1 MADYRAIKSV
11 GESLMG
17 LLEASYDPGDFND
30 IVADF
35 RMFTSRDFTNNV
47 ITNGASLFM
56 YRLYCNGAHRIPHGR
71 VRDDGTRMDTQLPL
85 ELHFL
90 VTVWGG
96 EASYQ
101 YELAGWIMRLLEDSP
116 IFPSAV
122 LNATTP
128 NVFRADE
135 TVDIMLAELSTED
148 LFRIWDV
155 LGVNAYQLSIPYVA
169 RVVNIE
175 SVQPAPEEYEERVQE
190 RIQDMAAIQRAVSA
204 RASGS

>member
-1 MADYRAIKSV
+1 MADYRAIRAV
-11 GESLMG
+11 GESLMA
-17 LLEASYDPGDFND
+17 LLESSYRAEDFNN

-35 RMFTSRDFTNNV
+35 RMFTSKDFTNNA
-47 ITNGASLFM
+47 ISNGASLFM
-56 YRLYCNGAHRIPHGR
+56 YRVYCNGVYRTPPGRIN
-71 VRDDGTRMDTQLPL
+71 DDGTRQDTVLPL

-90 VTVWGG
+90 ITVWGG

-101 YELAGWIMRLLEDSP
+101 YELAGWIMRVLEDTP

-122 LNATTP
+122 LNSTTP

-135 TVDIMLAELSTED
+135 TVDITLAELRTED

-169 RVVNIE
+169 RVLHIE
-175 SVQPAPEEYEERVQE
+175 STQLAPEEYEQRVQE
-190 RIQDMAAIQRAVSA
+190 RIQDMASIVEVSA
-204 RASGS
+204 DG

>member
-1 MADYRAIKSV
+1 MADYRAIRAV

-17 LLEASYDPGDFND
+17 LLESSYRPDDFND

-35 RMFTSRDFTNNV
+35 RMFTSKDFTSNA

-56 YRLYCNGAHRIPHGR
+56 YRLYCNGVYRTPPGHIN
-71 VRDDGTRMDTQLPL
+71 DDGTRMDTQLPL

-90 VTVWGG
+90 ITVWGG

-101 YELAGWIMRLLEDSP
+101 YELAGWIMRVLEDTP
-116 IFPSAV
+116 IFPSAA
-122 LNATTP
+122 LNSTTP
-128 NVFRADE
+128 NVFRPDE
-135 TVDIMLAELSTED
+135 TVDITLAELRTED

-175 SVQPAPEEYEERVQE
+175 SSRPTPEEYEQRVQE
-190 RIQDMAAIQRAVSA
+190 RVQNMAAVSA
-204 RASGS
+204 LG

>member
-1 MADYRAIKSV
+1 MADYRAIRAV

-17 LLEASYDPGDFND
+17 LLESSYRPEDFND

-35 RMFTSRDFTNNV
+35 RMFTSKDFTNNA
-47 ITNGASLFM
+47 IINGASLFM
-56 YRLYCNGAHRIPHGR
+56 YRLYCNGVYRTPPGC
-71 VRDDGTRMDTQLPL
+71 VNRDGIRMDTQLPL

-90 VTVWGG
+90 ITVWGG

-101 YELAGWIMRLLEDSP
+101 YELAGWIMRVLEDTP
-116 IFPSAV
+116 MFPSAV
-122 LNATTP
+122 LNSTTP
-128 NVFRADE
+128 NVFRPDE
-135 TVDIMLAELSTED
+135 TVDITLAELRTED

-175 SVQPAPEEYEERVQE
+175 SNQPSLEEYQQRVQDRVQE
-190 RIQDMAAIQRAVSA
+190 VAVIGE
-204 RASGS
+204 SG

>member
-1 MADYRAIKSV
+1 MADFRAIRAA
-11 GESLMG
+11 GEALMG
-17 LLEASYDPGDFND
+17 LLESSYRPQDFND

-35 RMFTSRDFTNNV
+35 RMFTSRDFTNNT

-56 YRLYCNGAHRIPHGR
+56 YRLYCNGAYRTPQGRIGEDGR
-71 VRDDGTRMDTQLPL
+71 RADTQLPL

-90 VTVWGG
+90 ITVWGG

-101 YELAGWIMRLLEDSP
+101 YELAGWILRVLEDTP
-116 IFPSAV
+116 MLPSAV

-128 NVFRADE
+128 NVFRPDE
-135 TVDIMLAELSTED
+135 TIDIIHAELRTED
-148 LFRIWDV
+148 LLRIWEV

-175 SVQPAPEEYEERVQE
+175 SIQTIPSEDNERVQE
-190 RIQDMAAIQRAVSA
+190 RMQKVAVIK
-204 RASGS
+204 

>member
-1 MADYRAIKSV
+1 MADFRAIRAV
-11 GESLMG
+11 GEAVMG
-17 LLEASYDPGDFND
+17 LLESSYRAADFNG

-35 RMFTSRDFTNNV
+35 RMYTSRDFTDTT

-56 YRLYCNGAHRIPHGR
+56 YRTYCNGAFRIPPGR
-71 VRDDGTRMDTQLPL
+71 RAMNGLKNDRQLPL

-90 VTVWGG
+90 ITLWGG

-101 YELAGWIMRLLEDSP
+101 YELAGWVLRTIEDTP
-116 IFPSAV
+116 TLPSSI
-122 LNATTP
+122 LNSTTQ

-135 TVDIMLAELSTED
+135 TVDITHAELRTED
-148 LFRIWDV
+148 LFRIWEV

-175 SVQPAPEEYEERVQE
+175 SIQTLADEEYEKVQV
-190 RIQDMAAIQRAVSA
+190 RIQDMASA
-204 RASGS
+204 S

>member
-1 MADYRAIKSV
+1 MADYRAIRAV

-17 LLEASYDPGDFND
+17 LLESSYRPEDFND

-35 RMFTSRDFTNNV
+35 RMFTSRDFTSNA

-56 YRLYCNGAHRIPHGR
+56 YRLYCNGVYRTPPGRID
-71 VRDDGTRMDTQLPL
+71 DDGTRMDTQLPL

-90 VTVWGG
+90 ITVWGG

-101 YELAGWIMRLLEDSP
+101 YELAGWIMRVLEDTP

-122 LNATTP
+122 LNSTTP
-128 NVFRADE
+128 NVFRPDE
-135 TVDIMLAELSTED
+135 TVDITLAELSTED

-169 RVVNIE
+169 RVIHIE
-175 SVQPAPEEYEERVQE
+175 SSQPVTEEYDRRVQE
-190 RIQDMAAIQRAVSA
+190 RVQDAAVIDT
-204 RASGS
+204 

>member
-1 MADYRAIKSV
+1 MADFRALRAV
-11 GESLMG
+11 GEAVMG
-17 LLEASYDPGDFND
+17 LLESSYQSSDFND

-35 RMFTSRDFTNNV
+35 RMFTSRDFTNNT

-56 YRLYCNGAHRIPHGR
+56 YRIFTNGAYRIPPGR
-71 VRDDGTRMDTQLPL
+71 LAVDGKRNDRQLPL

-90 VTVWGG
+90 ITVWGG

-101 YELAGWIMRLLEDSP
+101 YELAGWILRVLEDTP
-116 IFPSAV
+116 ILPSAI
-122 LNATTP
+122 LNSTTTD
-128 NVFRADE
+128 VFRNDE
-135 TVDIMLAELSTED
+135 TIDVTHAELKTED

-175 SVQPAPEEYEERVQE
+175 SMQTLAEEYDERVQQ
-190 RIQDMAAIQRAVSA
+190 RVLDMSEVV
-204 RASGS
+204 

>member
-1 MADYRAIKSV
+1 MADFRAIRAV
-11 GESLMG
+11 GEAVMG
-17 LLEASYDPGDFND
+17 LLESSYQPADFND

-35 RMFTSRDFTNNV
+35 RMFTSRDFTNNT

-56 YRLYCNGAHRIPHGR
+56 YRLFANGTFRIPPGR
-71 VRDDGTRMDTQLPL
+71 IAANGKRNDRQLPL

-90 VTVWGG
+90 ITIWGG

-101 YELAGWIMRLLEDSP
+101 YDLAGWVMRVLEDTP
-116 IFPSAV
+116 ILPSAI
-122 LNATTP
+122 LNSTTS
-128 NVFRADE
+128 NVFRKDE
-135 TVDIMLAELSTED
+135 TVDITHAELKTED

-175 SVQPAPEEYEERVQE
+175 SLQTLAEEYDERVQQ
-190 RIQDMAAIQRAVSA
+190 RVLDMAEVV
-204 RASGS
+204 

>member
-1 MADYRAIKSV
+1 MADYRAIRAV

-17 LLEASYDPGDFND
+17 LLESSYRAEDFND

-35 RMFTSRDFTNNV
+35 RMFTSRDFTNNA

-56 YRLYCNGAHRIPHGR
+56 YRLYCNGVYRTPPGR
-71 VRDDGTRMDTQLPL
+71 VNELGTRMDSQLPL

-90 VTVWGG
+90 ITVWGG

-101 YELAGWIMRLLEDSP
+101 YELAGWIMRVLEDTP
-116 IFPSAV
+116 TFPSAV
-122 LNATTP
+122 LNSTTP
-128 NVFRADE
+128 NVFRVDE
-135 TVDIMLAELSTED
+135 TVDITLAELSTED

-169 RVVNIE
+169 RVVSIE
-175 SVQPAPEEYEERVQE
+175 STQPLAEEYDRRVQE
-190 RIQDMAAIQRAVSA
+190 RVQDAAAIRS
-204 RASGS
+204 

>member
-1 MADYRAIKSV
+1 MADFRAIRAL

-17 LLEASYDPGDFND
+17 LLESSYRPQDFNN

-35 RMFTSRDFTNNV
+35 RMFTSKDFTNNA

-56 YRLYCNGAHRIPHGR
+56 YRLYCNGAYRTPQGRIGT
-71 VRDDGTRMDTQLPL
+71 DGKREDSQLPL

-90 VTVWGG
+90 ITVWGG

-101 YELAGWIMRLLEDSP
+101 YELAGWILRVLEDTP
-116 IFPSAV
+116 TLPSAV

-128 NVFRADE
+128 NVFRHDE
-135 TVDIMLAELSTED
+135 TIDITHAELRTED

-169 RVVNIE
+169 RVVHIE
-175 SVQPAPEEYEERVQE
+175 STQTMAEEYESRVQQ
-190 RIQDMAAIQRAVSA
+190 RVQDVATMKQVFNK
-204 RASGS
+204 G

>member
-1 MADYRAIKSV
+1 MADFRAIRAA
-11 GESLMG
+11 GEAVMG
-17 LLEASYDPGDFND
+17 LLESSYEPQDFND

-35 RMFTSRDFTNNV
+35 RMFTSRDFTNNA

-56 YRLYCNGAHRIPHGR
+56 YRLYCNGTYRTPPGRIGA
-71 VRDDGTRMDTQLPL
+71 DGKIMDTQLPL

-90 VTVWGG
+90 ITVWGG

-101 YELAGWIMRLLEDSP
+101 YELAGWILRVLEDTP
-116 IFPSAV
+116 MLPSAV
-122 LNATTP
+122 LNSTTP
-128 NVFRADE
+128 NVFRPDE
-135 TVDIMLAELSTED
+135 TIDITHAELRTED

-175 SVQPAPEEYEERVQE
+175 SIQTMPGEYGDRVQE
-190 RIQDMAAIQRAVSA
+190 RVQDVAVVKQVN
-204 RASGS
+204 

>member
-1 MADYRAIKSV
+1 MADFRAIRSV
-11 GESLMG
+11 GEALMG
-17 LLEASYDPGDFND
+17 LFESSYRPADFND

-35 RMFTSRDFTNNV
+35 RMFTSRDFTRNA

-56 YRLYCNGAHRIPHGR
+56 YRVYCNGTYRTPPGRIGA
-71 VRDDGTRMDTQLPL
+71 DGKRMDTELPL

-90 VTVWGG
+90 ITLWGG

-101 YELAGWIMRLLEDSP
+101 YELAGWIMRLIEDSP
-116 IFPSAV
+116 TLPASV
-122 LNATTP
+122 LNSTTA
-128 NVFRADE
+128 NVFRPDE
-135 TVDIMLAELSTED
+135 TVDIHHAELKTED

-175 SVQPAPEEYEERVQE
+175 STHVLGGEFDERVQE
-190 RIQDMAAIQRAVSA
+190 RIFDMAVIK
-204 RASGS
+204 